1 MEAAL
6 CSSDI
11 SVHGT
16 VECFKMKCLRYR
28 IEARKQNNR
37 ETKGKLIVIEQNT
50 HKKNKFKDK

>member
-1 MEAAL
+1 M

-50 HKKNKFKDK
+50 HKKKTNLKINS